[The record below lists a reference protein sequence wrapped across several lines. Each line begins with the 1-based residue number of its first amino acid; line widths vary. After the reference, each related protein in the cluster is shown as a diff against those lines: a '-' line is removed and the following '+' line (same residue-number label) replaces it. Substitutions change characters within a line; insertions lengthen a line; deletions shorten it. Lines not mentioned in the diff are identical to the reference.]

1 VRAPSED
8 GFSLVETMVA
18 ILMLS
23 IVSVGF
29 YQVMF
34 SGVRASDTT
43 TSLANVT
50 DEARGGLNRM
60 IRDVREA
67 AWLTAASPTSF
78 TIMVDYD
85 ADGTFTTGGPLGDEV
100 VTYAYDDVADEIT
113 LNGETLV
120 AGVSPVGGA
129 DVFSYTSN
137 RLEYDW
143 GGGAGGIPD
152 GVTTWREIN
161 DSSCASH
168 NVAGV
173 GDCDIN
179 PAAPDEY
186 ELNYLTS
193 VHFSFRTTS
202 AGRSRSF
209 FGEAEMR
216 NRR

>member
-1 VRAPSED
+1 MRRGSEE
-8 GFSLVETMVA
+8 GFTLVETMFA
-18 ILMLS
+18 ILLFS
-23 IVSVGF
+23 LVSVGF

-43 TSLANVT
+43 KSLVDVT
-50 DEARGGLNRM
+50 EEARRGLNRM

-78 TIMVDYD
+78 TIMVDFDTDGAFADGGPMGDEIVTYTYD
-85 ADGTFTTGGPLGDEV
+85 AT
-100 VTYAYDDVADEIT
+100 AQEIT
-113 LNGETLV
+113 LNGEPLV
-120 AGVSPVGGA
+120 SGISPVGAA

-143 GGGAGGIPD
+143 GGGAGGAPD

-161 DSSCASH
+161 DASCPAH

-173 GDCDIN
+173 GDCDSS
-179 PAAPDEY
+179 PTAPDAA

-193 VHFSFRTTS
+193 VHFSFEVTS
-202 AGRSRSF
+202 DERSKAF
-209 FGEAEMR
+209 YGEAEMR